1 MAHRTTSSAS
11 LRVLIVEDDESNS
24 EVLTLLLEMGGHT
37 VTAASTARDAL
48 VRAEADHPEV
58 VLLDLGLPDMDGR
71 EISTSFRATTTPSP
85 RVIITSGSPVSPSE
99 ARRLGAD
106 AVLEKPFDPD
116 RLLEVLAAVASRAD
130 EKDRNPA

>member
-1 MAHRTTSSAS
+1 MSDLKTTSSAP

-37 VTAASTARDAL
+37 VSAASTARDAL
-48 VRAEADHPEV
+48 VRAAADKPEV
-58 VLLDLGLPDMDGR
+58 VLLDLGLSDMDGR
-71 EISTSFRATTTPSP
+71 EISTAFRATSTPSP
-85 RVIITSGSPVSPSE
+85 RVIITSGTSISRDE
-99 ARRLGAD
+99 AERLGAD

-116 RLLEVLAAVASRAD
+116 RLLEVLEAVAAK